1 MTARRAT
8 RRRGVRALKRERE
21 RRSGRQ
27 AFVRVE
33 TCGRCGHGRRCYVNS
48 HVGFRYAIKSCNAF
62 FARTSI
68 DSQVYAR
75 VFFCVFYTRANS
87 LRIPG
92 FIRVLVTSSHARSG
106 RRTLFRGRVL
116 FPPGAS
122 LVSDLVAR
130 ERGDFPEAGGCLAR
144 ASLGSARAT
153 ARIPRSRL
161 AECSFSLPETG
172 GPPRSPHLSLRRT
185 RAACVRVG
193 ATKWRAAPPPKRCD
207 TERPSAVARP
217 HPRLATR
224 APSRPRDARR
234 RCPDSIRPPNGS
246 PRRPNVSTSKEVE
259 EFRAR
264 ETPRP

>member
-1 MTARRAT
+1 MRVTARRAT

-48 HVGFRYAIKSCNAF
+48 HVGSDAIKSCNAF

-92 FIRVLVTSSHARSG
+92 TSARHKFSRPKRAANPFPRASPFEARRVARLRSRRAGTGRLPGGGRVSRSREPRFRARDRAHPPIAARGVLVLPSRDRGTAAQSPPLPSADAR
-106 RRTLFRGRVL
+106 
-116 FPPGAS
+116 
-122 LVSDLVAR
+122 
-130 ERGDFPEAGGCLAR
+130 
-144 ASLGSARAT
+144 
-153 ARIPRSRL
+153 
-161 AECSFSLPETG
+161 
-172 GPPRSPHLSLRRT
+172 
-185 RAACVRVG
+185 CVRVG